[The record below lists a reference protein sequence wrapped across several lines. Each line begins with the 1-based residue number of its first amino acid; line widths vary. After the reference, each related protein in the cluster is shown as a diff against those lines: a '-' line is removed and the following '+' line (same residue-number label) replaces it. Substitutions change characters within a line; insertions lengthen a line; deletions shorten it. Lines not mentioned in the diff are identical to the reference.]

1 MAFNAF
7 TSVVLD
13 AERNLLVAKGVSDP
27 ANGADA
33 EINVAIL
40 AVDDPDNK
48 RCEGPAIDAGSTDWV
63 AEIPNRPE
71 DPFAGG
77 EAVYV
82 VGSAQ
87 SPGAQI
93 FLWVNKRT
101 IGAKSG

>member
-27 ANGADA
+27 GNGADA

-40 AVDDPDNK
+40 AVADPDNK
-48 RCEGPAIDAGSTDWV
+48 RCQGPAIDAGSTDWV
-63 AEIPNRPE
+63 AEIPNPDK
-71 DPFAGG
+71 DPFSGG
-77 EAVYV
+77 EPVFV

-87 SPGAQI
+87 SPTEPL

-101 IGAKSG
+101 ISAKSG

>member
-27 ANGADA
+27 ANGAGA
-33 EINVAIL
+33 EIDVAIL
-40 AVDDPDNK
+40 AVADPDNK
-48 RCEGPAIDAGSTDWV
+48 RCDGPAIDAGSSDWV
-63 AEIPNRPE
+63 AEIPNRDD
-71 DPFAGG
+71 DPFVGG
-77 EAVYV
+77 EAVFV
-82 VGSAQ
+82 VGAARSA
-87 SPGAQI
+87 SAPL